1 LIEVNRLPGPAA
13 LAFLVLG
20 PLAAAAQSP
29 MEKAQPPEK
38 ESPLLLVPTFT
49 QSPKLGF
56 SLGAIAG
63 YLYYFDEKSRAS
75 IFGLSGQ
82 YSSTASKVA
91 AAFART
97 SIGEDYHRVVLLAAG
112 GEIRNDYS
120 DFLGSGVELESSD
133 ELRAAL
139 GRYLYRALDDWF
151 VGVQG
156 ISTNYHIVGES
167 AFDDQVLD
175 VLGLQGFRSAG
186 VGAAIYH
193 DSRDSE
199 DSPTN
204 GWLLNAN
211 NIAYRDAFGGEENF
225 DVYRLDNR
233 VYIGH
238 GKGHVLA
245 FRQFNQFTVDAPTSA
260 FAPIQLRGYKM
271 GQYLGENMSSIE
283 VEERFRLGERFTAT
297 VFAGVGFLYGNGQ
310 SLAES
315 DTNYP
320 NAGAGVQY
328 ALKKKEGIVVNLEY
342 AVGKDDNY
350 GVYIKLGYGF

>member
-1 LIEVNRLPGPAA
+1 MSRIFLSASLVILGLAPA
-13 LAFLVLG
+13 
-20 PLAAAAQSP
+20 AAAAQSSSDP
-29 MEKAQPPEK
+29 TPSEER
-38 ESPLLLVPTFT
+38 ESPFLVVPTLT
-49 QSPKLGF
+49 QNPKLGF
-56 SLGAIAG
+56 SLGAIGA
-63 YLYYFDEKSRAS
+63 YLHYFDDKSRAS
-75 IFGLSGQ
+75 LFGVSAQ

-91 AAFART
+91 AAFGRA
-97 SIGEDYHRVVLLAAG
+97 SFGEDCHRAILLIAG
-112 GEIRNDYS
+112 GEIRNDYN
-120 DFLGSGVELESSD
+120 DFLGTGVEVKSSD
-133 ELRAAL
+133 ELRAAV
-139 GRYLYRALDDWF
+139 GRYLYRAVDDWF
-151 VGVQG
+151 VGLQG

-233 VYIGH
+233 LYVAH
-238 GKGHVLA
+238 GEGHVLA
-245 FRQFNQFTVDAPTSA
+245 FRQYNQWTVDAPSSA
-260 FAPIQLRGYKM
+260 FAPVQLRGYKM
-271 GQYLGENMSSIE
+271 GQYLGENMSSFE
-283 VEERFRLGERFTAT
+283 VEERYRLSERWTAT
-297 VFAGVGFLYGNGQ
+297 IFAGVAFLYGNGQ
-310 SLAES
+310 SLYGS
-315 DTNYP
+315 DTSFP

-328 ALKKKEGIVVNLEY
+328 VLKRREGIVVNLEY

-350 GVYIKLGYGF
+350 GFYIKLGYGF

>member
-1 LIEVNRLPGPAA
+1 MSRISLSVSLVILGLAPA
-13 LAFLVLG
+13 
-20 PLAAAAQSP
+20 AAAAQSSSHP
-29 MEKAQPPEK
+29 TPSEER
-38 ESPLLLVPTFT
+38 ESPFLVVPTLT
-49 QSPKLGF
+49 QNPKLGF
-56 SLGAIAG
+56 SLGAIGA
-63 YLYYFDEKSRAS
+63 YLHYFDDKSRAS
-75 IFGLSGQ
+75 LFGVSAQ

-91 AAFART
+91 AAFGRA
-97 SIGEDYHRVVLLAAG
+97 SFGEDCHRAILLIAG
-112 GEIRNDYS
+112 GEIRNDYN
-120 DFLGSGVELESSD
+120 DFLGTGVEVKSSD
-133 ELRAAL
+133 ELRAAVA
-139 GRYLYRALDDWF
+139 RYLYRAVDDWF

-199 DSPTN
+199 DSPTK

-233 VYIGH
+233 LYVAH
-238 GKGHVLA
+238 GEGHVLA
-245 FRQFNQFTVDAPTSA
+245 FRQYNQWTVDAPSSA
-260 FAPIQLRGYKM
+260 FAPVQLRGYKM
-271 GQYLGENMSSIE
+271 GQYLGENMSSFE
-283 VEERFRLGERFTAT
+283 VEERYRLSERWTAT
-297 VFAGVGFLYGNGQ
+297 IFAGVAFLYGNGQ
-310 SLAES
+310 SLYGS
-315 DTNYP
+315 DTSFP

-328 ALKKKEGIVVNLEY
+328 VLKRREGIVVNLEY

-350 GVYIKLGYGF
+350 GFYIKLGYGF

>member
-1 LIEVNRLPGPAA
+1 VSRISLSVSLVILGLAPG
-13 LAFLVLG
+13 
-20 PLAAAAQSP
+20 AAAAQSSSHP
-29 MEKAQPPEK
+29 TPSEER
-38 ESPLLLVPTFT
+38 ESPFLVVPTLT
-49 QSPKLGF
+49 QNPKLGF
-56 SLGAIAG
+56 SLGAIGA
-63 YLYYFDEKSRAS
+63 YLHYFDDKSRAS
-75 IFGLSGQ
+75 LFGVSAQ

-91 AAFART
+91 AAFGRA
-97 SIGEDYHRVVLLAAG
+97 SFGEDCHRAILLFAG
-112 GEIRNDYS
+112 GEIRNDYN
-120 DFLGSGVELESSD
+120 DFLGTGVEVKSSD
-133 ELRAAL
+133 ELRAAVA
-139 GRYLYRALDDWF
+139 RYLYRAVDDWF

-186 VGAAIYH
+186 IGAAIYH

-233 VYIGH
+233 LYVAH
-238 GKGHVLA
+238 GEGNVLA
-245 FRQFNQFTVDAPTSA
+245 FRQFNQWTVDAPSSA
-260 FAPIQLRGYKM
+260 FAPVQLRGYKM
-271 GQYLGENMSSIE
+271 GQYLGENMSSFE
-283 VEERFRLGERFTAT
+283 VEERYRLSERWTAT
-297 VFAGVGFLYGNGQ
+297 IFAGVAFLYGNGQ
-310 SLAES
+310 SLYGS
-315 DTNYP
+315 DTSFP

-328 ALKKKEGIVVNLEY
+328 VLKRREGIVVNLEY

-350 GVYIKLGYGF
+350 GFYIKLGYGF

>member
-1 LIEVNRLPGPAA
+1 MNPMTWAAA
-13 LAFLVLG
+13 LALLVLV
-20 PLAAAAQSP
+20 PTTAAAQADP
-29 MEKAQPPEK
+29 QEK
-38 ESPLLLVPTFT
+38 ESPFLIVPTLT
-49 QSPKLGF
+49 QNPKLGF
-56 SLGAIAG
+56 SLGAIAA
-63 YLYYFDEKSRAS
+63 YMHYFDDKSRAS
-75 IFGLSGQ
+75 LFGLSGQ

-91 AAFART
+91 AAFGRA
-97 SIGEDYHRVVLLAAG
+97 SFGEDNHRAILLIAG

-120 DFLGSGVELESSD
+120 DFLGTGVELKSSD
-133 ELRAAL
+133 ELRAAV
-139 GRYLYRALDDWF
+139 GRYLHRAVDDWF
-151 VGVQG
+151 VGVQA

-199 DSPTN
+199 DSPSR

-233 VYIGH
+233 LYVPH
-238 GKGHVLA
+238 GDGHVLA
-245 FRQFNQFTVDAPTSA
+245 FRQFNQWTAGAPPSA

-283 VEERFRLGERFTAT
+283 AEERYRLGERWTAT
-297 VFAGVGFLYGNGQ
+297 IFAGIGFLYGNGQ
-310 SLAES
+310 SLYEA
-315 DTNYP
+315 DTNFP
-320 NAGAGVQY
+320 NAGVGVQY
-328 ALKKKEGIVVNLEY
+328 VLKKREGIVVNLEY
-342 AVGKDDNY
+342 AVGKHDNY
-350 GVYIKLGYGF
+350 GFYIKLGYGF

>member
-1 LIEVNRLPGPAA
+1 VSRISLSVSLVILGLAPA
-13 LAFLVLG
+13 
-20 PLAAAAQSP
+20 AAAAQSSSHSTP
-29 MEKAQPPEK
+29 SEER
-38 ESPLLLVPTFT
+38 ESPFLVVPTLT
-49 QSPKLGF
+49 QNPKLGF
-56 SLGAIAG
+56 SLGAIGA
-63 YLYYFDEKSRAS
+63 YLHYFDDKSRAS
-75 IFGLSGQ
+75 LFGVSAQ

-91 AAFART
+91 AAFGRA
-97 SIGEDYHRVVLLAAG
+97 SFGEDCHRAILLFAG
-112 GEIRNDYS
+112 GEIRNDYN
-120 DFLGSGVELESSD
+120 DFLGTGVEVKSSD
-133 ELRAAL
+133 ELRAAVA
-139 GRYLYRALDDWF
+139 RYLYRAVDDWF

-199 DSPTN
+199 DSPTK

-233 VYIGH
+233 LYVAH
-238 GKGHVLA
+238 GEGNVLA
-245 FRQFNQFTVDAPTSA
+245 FRQFNQWTVDAPSSA
-260 FAPIQLRGYKM
+260 FAPVQLRGYKM
-271 GQYLGENMSSIE
+271 GQYLGENMSSFE
-283 VEERFRLGERFTAT
+283 VEERYRLSERWTAT
-297 VFAGVGFLYGNGQ
+297 IFAGVAFLYGNGQ
-310 SLAES
+310 SLYGS
-315 DTNYP
+315 DTSFP

-328 ALKKKEGIVVNLEY
+328 VLKRREGIVVNLEY

-350 GVYIKLGYGF
+350 GFYIKLGYGF